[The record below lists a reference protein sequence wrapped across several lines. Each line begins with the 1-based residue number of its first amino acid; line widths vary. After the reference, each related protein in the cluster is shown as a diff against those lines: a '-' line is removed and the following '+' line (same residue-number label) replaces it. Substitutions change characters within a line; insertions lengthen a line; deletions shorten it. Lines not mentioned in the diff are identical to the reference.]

1 MVLDRSLP
9 EPLPTV
15 HEVEDGTAHQPTA
28 RNPVGDTA
36 VVRASGNA
44 TGRHDA
50 QHRAGAPVELAAS
63 PDQLEEA
70 EEIRLGREPTLPEP
84 RKRKDGA
91 QSGPENYKVLRR
103 LGGNAGDSPGPCRWL
118 GTYNN

>member
-1 MVLDRSLP
+1 MALDRSLP
-9 EPLPTV
+9 EPPPTV
-15 HEVEDGTAHQPTA
+15 HKVVEGGAHHPTA
-28 RNPVGDTA
+28 RNPVEEAA

-91 QSGPENYKVLRR
+91 TRGLREPKVLRA
-103 LGGNAGDSPGPCRWL
+103 LGHG
-118 GTYNN
+118 